1 MCLSGLITLAS
12 KYRSFP
18 WDIIEDFNII
28 LILKITSVYFAIL
41 KQKTPW
47 EHKIANSVLSLF
59 LRIAYG
65 RPGCVFIEKNIYV
78 YMYMNICIHVYEYIY
93 TWWSE
98 NMGEHCWVSRK
109 QAQESVVFV
118 LQVFLLQ
125 KQVRTCLLLCRA
137 LFTTLALSEP
147 CWPSPISRALQVWR
161 VQKKVGHFFRMVNL
175 LI

>member
-78 YMYMNICIHVYEYIY
+78 YMYMNICIHDGVRI
-93 TWWSE
+93 
-98 NMGEHCWVSRK
+98 WVNTAECQGSRLRR
-109 QAQESVVFV
+109 VW
-118 LQVFLLQ
+118 FLSFRFSCYRSRWEP
-125 KQVRTCLLLCRA
+125 VSCFAGRCSPRSLCQNPADLHR
-137 LFTTLALSEP
+137 
-147 CWPSPISRALQVWR
+147 
-161 VQKKVGHFFRMVNL
+161 
-175 LI
+175 